1 MAESLFLTDLF
12 DSIYSQG
19 AADST
24 SQFMLFNHNL
34 IEQLQ
39 ERREEFISFDH
50 LLRNDLSNGAEQL
63 SRLGAQGSEEIGL
76 RARVARS
83 PGAVPSRE
91 LTEARSSVL
100 AFGQQWHSHE
110 EARRWALSVLLERVT
125 GAADGSQYLPGREIT
140 LPVAAV
146 QVAFFENPH
155 TREGKYLKESSI
167 SLITPAEIMQAATD
181 VDSLVSLRRFM
192 EETKALQDFL
202 KRREGWRERGEKA
215 PVGLFDGTLLISYAR
230 PRNRMQDT
238 YVETVVELIELSRR
252 TGVPLVGYIDY
263 SYARDLVNLLE
274 VLGEWKSS
282 YAVYDAQLLHAALA
296 GGPLLKAWGDRTSF
310 FYCER
315 EGLGDDFLD
324 ENGDPLVGFTY
335 LQTTGDGM
343 PARLDIP
350 SWVFEAGLLEEVID
364 TVRAE
369 CVVGNGYPY
378 ALETADAAAV
388 ITQQDRARILHA
400 LQEFAA
406 REHLDFRVSRK
417 AMSKARRR

>member
-1 MAESLFLTDLF
+1 MFNSHV
-12 DSIYSQG
+12 
-19 AADST
+19 
-24 SQFMLFNHNL
+24 MLFNHNL
-34 IEQLQ
+34 IAQLQ
-39 ERREEFISFDH
+39 ERREEFISFDRV
-50 LLRNDLSNGAEQL
+50 LRNDLSSCAAQL
-63 SRLGAQGSEEIGL
+63 SQIGAQDAAEIAH

-91 LTEARSSVL
+91 LSETGSPVR

-110 EARRWALSVLLERVT
+110 EARRWALSLLFDRVT

-140 LPVAAV
+140 LPIAAV

-155 TREGKYLKESSI
+155 TREGKYVKEARI
-167 SLITPAEIMQAATD
+167 SLITPEEIMQGGTD

-202 KRREGWRERGEKA
+202 KRHQGWRERGEKA
-215 PVGLFDGTLLISYAR
+215 PVGFFDGTLLISYAR
-230 PRNRMQDT
+230 PRNRLQDA
-238 YVETVVELIELSRR
+238 YVSTVIELVELSRQ
-252 TGVPLVGYIDY
+252 TAVPLVGYIDY

-274 VLGEWKSS
+274 ALGEWKSA
-282 YAVYDAQLLHAALA
+282 YAVYDAQLLRAAFD
-296 GGPLLKAWGDRTSF
+296 GGPLLQAWGDRTCF

-335 LQTTGDGM
+335 LQTTGEGM

-388 ITQQDRARILHA
+388 ITKQDRARILHA
-400 LQEFAA
+400 LQEFAE
-406 REHLDFRVSRK
+406 REHLDFRISRK

>member
-1 MAESLFLTDLF
+1 LTDLF
-12 DSIYSQG
+12 ETIYSQR
-19 AADST
+19 AAAVFFN
-24 SQFMLFNHNL
+24 SQAMLFNHNL
-34 IEQLQ
+34 ITQLR
-39 ERREEFISFDH
+39 ERREEFISFDQV
-50 LLRNDLSNGAEQL
+50 LRHDLSNCAEHL
-63 SRLGAQGSEEIGL
+63 SRIGALDSEQIGQ
-76 RARVARS
+76 RARVAPS

-91 LTEARSSVL
+91 LDDVRSPVL
-100 AFGQQWHSHE
+100 AFDKVWHSHE
-110 EARRWALSVLLERVT
+110 EARRWALDILFDRVT

-140 LPVAAV
+140 LPIAAV

-155 TREGKYLKESSI
+155 TREGKYIKEAQI
-167 SLITPAEIMQAATD
+167 SLITPEEIMQGGTD
-181 VDSLVSLRRFM
+181 VDSLVSLRRFT
-192 EETKALQDFL
+192 EETKALQNFL
-202 KRREGWRERGEKA
+202 KRQAGWRERGA
-215 PVGLFDGTLLISYAR
+215 RMPVGLFDGTLLISYAR
-230 PRNRMQDT
+230 PRNRVQDS
-238 YVETVVELIELSRR
+238 YVETVVELIALSRE

-263 SYARDLVNLLE
+263 SFARDLVNLLE

-282 YAVYDAQLLHAALA
+282 YAVYDAQILRAAFK

-315 EGLGDDFLD
+315 EGLGDNFLD

-388 ITQQDRARILHA
+388 ITAQDRARILHA
-400 LQEFAA
+400 LQEFAE
-406 REHLDFRVSRK
+406 REKLDFRISRK

>member
-1 MAESLFLTDLF
+1 
-12 DSIYSQG
+12 
-19 AADST
+19 
-24 SQFMLFNHNL
+24 MLFNHNL
-34 IEQLQ
+34 ITQLQ

-50 LLRNDLSNGAEQL
+50 VLRHDLSNCAEHL
-63 SRLGAQGSEEIGL
+63 SRIGALDSDEIGQ
-76 RARVARS
+76 RARVAAS

-91 LTEARSSVL
+91 LDEARSTIL
-100 AFGQQWHSHE
+100 AFGKEWHSHE
-110 EARRWALSVLLERVT
+110 EARRWALDILFDRVT

-140 LPVAAV
+140 LPIAAV

-155 TREGKYLKESSI
+155 TREGKYTKEAQI
-167 SLITPAEIMQAATD
+167 SLITPEEIMQGGTD
-181 VDSLVSLRRFM
+181 VDSLVSLRRFT
-192 EETKALQDFL
+192 EETKALQNFL
-202 KRREGWRERGEKA
+202 KRRAGWRERGERM

-230 PRNRMQDT
+230 PRNRVQDS
-238 YVETVVELIELSRR
+238 YVETVVELIALSRE

-263 SYARDLVNLLE
+263 SFARDLVNLLE

-282 YAVYDAQLLHAALA
+282 YAVYDAQILRADFK

-315 EGLGDDFLD
+315 EGLGDNFLD

-388 ITQQDRARILHA
+388 INAQDRARILHA
-400 LQEFAA
+400 LQEFAE
-406 REHLDFRVSRK
+406 REKLDFRISRK
-417 AMSKARRR
+417 AMSKSRRR

>member
-1 MAESLFLTDLF
+1 
-12 DSIYSQG
+12 
-19 AADST
+19 
-24 SQFMLFNHNL
+24 MLFNHNL
-34 IEQLQ
+34 IAQLQ
-39 ERREEFISFDH
+39 ERRDEFISFDH
-50 LLRNDLSNGAEQL
+50 VLRNDLSNCAEHL
-63 SRLGAQGSEEIGL
+63 SRIGALDSEKVAE
-76 RARVARS
+76 RARVARF

-91 LTEARSSVL
+91 LTEAGSTVL
-100 AFGQQWHSHE
+100 AFGKEWHSHE
-110 EARRWALSVLLERVT
+110 EARRWALDVLFERVT

-140 LPVAAV
+140 LPIAAV

-155 TREGKYLKESSI
+155 TREGKYTKEAQI
-167 SLITPAEIMQAATD
+167 SLITPEEIMQAGTD
-181 VDSLVSLRRFM
+181 VDSLVSLRRFT
-192 EETKALQDFL
+192 EETRALQQFL
-202 KRREGWRERGEKA
+202 KRQAGWRERGERM

-230 PRNRMQDT
+230 PRNRAQDR
-238 YVETVVELIELSRR
+238 YVETVVELIALSRE

-263 SYARDLVNLLE
+263 SFARDLVNLLE

-282 YAVYDAQLLHAALA
+282 YAVYDTQILRAAFE
-296 GGPLLKAWGDRTSF
+296 GGPLLKAWGDRTGF

-324 ENGDPLVGFTY
+324 ENGDPLVGFIY

-388 ITQQDRARILHA
+388 INAQDRARILHA
-400 LQEFAA
+400 LQEFAE
-406 REHLDFRVSRK
+406 REKLDFRISRK

>member
-1 MAESLFLTDLF
+1 
-12 DSIYSQG
+12 
-19 AADST
+19 
-24 SQFMLFNHNL
+24 MLFNNNL
-34 IEQLQ
+34 INQLH
-39 ERREEFISFDH
+39 ERRDEFISFDRVLRSDLKGCAEH
-50 LLRNDLSNGAEQL
+50 LARIGGLA
-63 SRLGAQGSEEIGL
+63 SEEIRL
-76 RARVARS
+76 RAGVARA
-83 PGAVPSRE
+83 PGALPSAE
-91 LTEARSSVL
+91 LDDARSTTISFGSV
-100 AFGQQWHSHE
+100 WHSHE
-110 EARRWALSVLLERVT
+110 EARRWALEMLLDRVT
-125 GAADGSQYLPGREIT
+125 GATDGSQYLPGREIS

-155 TREGKYLKESSI
+155 SREGKYVKEAHL
-167 SLITPAEIMQAATD
+167 SLVTPAEIMQADTD
-181 VDSLVSLRRFM
+181 VDSLVALRRFM
-192 EETKALQDFL
+192 EETKALQEFL
-202 KRREGWRERGEKA
+202 KRQKGWRERGRRV

-230 PRNRMQDT
+230 PRNRVQDS
-238 YVETVVELIELSRR
+238 YVAAVIELIELSRE
-252 TGVPLVGYIDY
+252 TEVPIVGYIDY

-282 YAVYDAQLLHAALA
+282 LAVYDAQILRAEFE

-350 SWVFEAGLLEEVID
+350 SWVFEAGLLEEVVD
-364 TVRAE
+364 AVRAE

-388 ITQQDRARILHA
+388 ITAQDRARILHA
-400 LQEFAA
+400 LQEFAG
-406 REHLDFRVSRK
+406 REKLDFRVSRK
-417 AMSKARRR
+417 AMSKSRRR

>member
-1 MAESLFLTDLF
+1 
-12 DSIYSQG
+12 
-19 AADST
+19 
-24 SQFMLFNHNL
+24 MLFNHSL
-34 IEQLQ
+34 ITQLQ

-50 LLRNDLSNGAEQL
+50 VLRHDLSNCAEHL
-63 SRLGAQGSEEIGL
+63 SRIGAQDSGEIGL
-76 RARVARS
+76 RARVARA

-91 LTEARSSVL
+91 LDEARLPVRP
-100 AFGQQWHSHE
+100 FGLEWHSHE
-110 EARRWALSVLLERVT
+110 EARRWALRILFDRVT

-140 LPVAAV
+140 LPIAAV

-155 TREGKYLKESSI
+155 TREGKYIKESRI
-167 SLITPAEIMQAATD
+167 SLITPAEIMQAGTD

-202 KRREGWRERGEKA
+202 KRHQGWRERGA
-215 PVGLFDGTLLISYAR
+215 RMPVGLFDGTLLISYAR
-230 PRNRMQDT
+230 PRNRVQDD

-282 YAVYDAQLLHAALA
+282 YAVYDSQILRAAFD

-350 SWVFEAGLLEEVID
+350 SWVFEAGLLEEAID

-388 ITQQDRARILHA
+388 ITAQDRARILHA
-400 LQEFAA
+400 LQEFAE
-406 REHLDFRVSRK
+406 REQLDFRISRK